1 MDTID
6 PVAGYQRAIA
16 EPRFRSSSLPTIN
29 ELQAKGDEMT
39 LSVELLEDLS
49 RRREE
54 ILAGGGADK
63 LAQRRAKGLM
73 TARDRLDALFEEATF
88 QELGAHIQHSAR
100 HFGVRLPSRRST
112 SLRRKVTR

>member
-49 RRREE
+49 RRR
-54 ILAGGGADK
+54 
-63 LAQRRAKGLM
+63 RRSSREA
-73 TARDRLDALFEEATF
+73 ARTSS
-88 QELGAHIQHSAR
+88 HSAA
-100 HFGVRLPSRRST
+100 RRG
-112 SLRRKVTR
+112 